1 MLISR
6 LEDSKTGRMVEA
18 LDVDIPPN
26 RYKELYDLAQQKG
39 EGALK
44 GFETVEGLQRVSEG
58 VLQSLILNGWKAQLA
73 VIGAK
78 GLPEPS
84 KAGNVMLPWTEARL
98 SIRLPPTKNP
108 E

>member
-1 MLISR
+1 
-6 LEDSKTGRMVEA
+6 MVEA

-26 RYKELYDLAQQKG
+26 RYKELYDLALEKG

-44 GFETVEGLQRVSEG
+44 GFETVEGLQRVNEG
-58 VLQSLILNGWKAQLA
+58 VLRSLILNGWKAQLA
-73 VIGAK
+73 VIGAN
-78 GLPEPS
+78 GLPDPS
-84 KAGNVMLPWTEARL
+84 KAGNVMLPFTEARL